1 MVKSVGV
8 PFTRGAL
15 ESVFTRLHPRPLRG
29 LLGRALLPTPCQG
42 PLPAALKHPGSSRL
56 GLQGQAGRSHLCL
69 PDCMP
74 PPHPGRRTEKPWKPR
89 GEGKGDRGSWAG
101 GGCPCRPR
109 PPHGGPPGD
118 AQAAWGG
125 REQQARDWPGQQ
137 PGWPGTHGGRERC
150 RGRLPKAWYLGS
162 G

>member
-1 MVKSVGV
+1 MCPSLVGHLS
-8 PFTRGAL
+8 PYSLAYTLDPCAAYLGAPC
-15 ESVFTRLHPRPLRG
+15 SPLHAKAPS
-29 LLGRALLPTPCQG
+29 LLPSSTRAA
-42 PLPAALKHPGSSRL
+42 PASGCK
-56 GLQGQAGRSHLCL
+56 GQAGRSHLCL

-137 PGWPGTHGGRERC
+137 PGWPGTPGGRERC